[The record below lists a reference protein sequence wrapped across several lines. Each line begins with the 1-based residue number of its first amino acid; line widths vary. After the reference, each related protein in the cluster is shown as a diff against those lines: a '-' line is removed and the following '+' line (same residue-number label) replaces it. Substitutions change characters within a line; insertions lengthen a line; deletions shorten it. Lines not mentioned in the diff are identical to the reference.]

1 MNNFSL
7 MIEFIAGIDEA
18 GRGPIIGPL
27 VMAVAAIPKDKHETL
42 RSFGVK
48 DSKLLSEKQREEIF
62 KAIEHMIHF
71 ELVIIQPSEIDEAV
85 NSQSYNLNWLEAD
98 KAAALL
104 NKLDVKLDNNVVET
118 LIDCPSTNISAYTA
132 YFQKNVDN
140 KDIKLTVEHKA
151 DLHHLI
157 VGAASIIAKVTREKE
172 LEKLKRKLKIDF
184 GSGYPAD
191 PKTKEF
197 LKDNYANPLYKNII
211 RKSWATY
218 KTLANKNNQS
228 SLDGF

>member
-1 MNNFSL
+1 

-27 VMAVAAIPKDKHETL
+27 VIAVAAIQKDKQESL
-42 RSFGVK
+42 RELNVK

-62 KAIEHMIHF
+62 KNIEHMIHY
-71 ELVIIQPSEIDEAV
+71 ELIIIPPSEIDDAV
-85 NSQSYNLNWLEAD
+85 NSPTYNLNWLEAD
-98 KAAALL
+98 KGAALL
-104 NKLDVKLDNNVVET
+104 NKLDTKLDTDVVEAI
-118 LIDCPSTNISAYTA
+118 IDCPSTNITAYTNH
-132 YFQKNVDN
+132 FREHVDN
-140 KDIKLTVEHKA
+140 ADIKLTVEHKA
-151 DLHHLI
+151 DFNHLI

-172 LEKLKRKLKIDF
+172 LEKLKKKLKVDF

-197 LKDNYANPLYKNII
+197 LKKNFANQAYKHII

-218 KTLANKNNQS
+218 KELVNKTNQS
-228 SLDGF
+228 KLRDY